1 MAERISV
8 PTPASA
14 RPPTDTWPRSASAL
28 NLATL
33 RRGALYVLLFALA
46 CICLYPFYLMI
57 IGSFKSNA
65 ELFSMRQTLLPERF
79 HLANYVNLFD
89 RFPFD
94 RILFNTVFF
103 ASSRVVLGVFFST
116 IAGFA
121 YAKYDFPGR
130 QVSFLLLLATMMVP
144 FQAIVVPSYLLIRE
158 FGWLN
163 TYTGLI
169 IPGAIP
175 AFGVFLMRQYFI
187 GAVPDEILEAARI
200 DGCSE
205 FKMFWSV
212 GLPMARAGA
221 TVLGILLF
229 MNTWNA
235 FLWPFVIINRE
246 ELYLVTVVVQAI
258 NAGGIYTDYGM
269 ALAAITLGSLPLLIA
284 FVFVQKHFISS
295 LMTGFGK

>member
-1 MAERISV
+1 MAKRIPM
-8 PTPASA
+8 PTSPPATL
-14 RPPTDTWPRSASAL
+14 RRSTASL
-28 NLATL
+28 NLDAL
-33 RRGALYVLLFALA
+33 RRGALYALLFLLA
-46 CICLYPFYLMI
+46 AICLYPFYLMI
-57 IGSFKSNA
+57 IGSFKTNA
-65 ELFSMRQTLLPERF
+65 ELFSMRQTLLPNRF
-79 HLANYVNLFD
+79 ELTNYANLFE
-89 RFPFD
+89 RFPFE
-94 RILFNTVFF
+94 RILFNTFFF
-103 ASSRVVLGVFFST
+103 ASSRVVLGVFFCT

-130 QVSFLLLLATMMVP
+130 QLSFLLLATMMVP
-144 FQAIVVPSYLLIRE
+144 FQAIVVPSYLLIRS
-158 FGWLN
+158 FGWLD

-169 IPGAIP
+169 VPGAIP
-175 AFGVFLMRQYFI
+175 AFGVFLMRQYFL

-200 DGCSE
+200 DGCTE
-205 FKMFWSV
+205 FNMFWKV

-235 FLWPFVIINRE
+235 FLWPFVIISKQQ
-246 ELYLVTVVVQAI
+246 LYLVTVVVQAI

-284 FVFVQKHFISS
+284 FIFVQKHFISG

>member
-1 MAERISV
+1 MAEQTQMPVAYPVGSKKRTSSSLQWGRV
-8 PTPASA
+8 QQ
-14 RPPTDTWPRSASAL
+14 
-28 NLATL
+28 
-33 RRGALYVLLFALA
+33 GFLYLLFFALA
-46 CICLYPFYLMI
+46 IACLYPFYLMI
-57 IGSFKSNA
+57 IGSFKDNA
-65 ELFSMRQTLLPERF
+65 ELFSMQQTLLPKR
-79 HLANYVNLFD
+79 LDLRNYTNLFE
-89 RFPFD
+89 RFPFG
-94 RILFNTVFF
+94 RIFFNTFFF
-103 ASSRVVLGVFFST
+103 AASRVILGLFFST
-116 IAGFA
+116 LAGFA

-130 QVSFLLLLATMMVP
+130 NFSFLLLLATMMIP
-144 FQAIVVPSYLLIRE
+144 FQAIVVPSYLLIRN

-163 TYTGLI
+163 SYWGLI

-187 GAVPDEILEAARI
+187 GAIPDEIMEAARL

-205 FKMFWSV
+205 FNLFTKI

-235 FLWPFVIINRE
+235 FLWPFVIISKE
-246 ELYLVTVVVQAI
+246 PLYLVTMVVQAI

-269 ALAAITLGSLPLLIA
+269 ALAAITLGSLPLLLA
-284 FVFVQKHFISS
+284 FIVVQKSFISS